1 VQIVRALL
9 VDRPR
14 HLDTLRTGTMLKT
27 TFLEKST
34 VRDQA
39 RTVRLSSADSPL
51 VENKKNPKVPGSVKF
66 IFSVLTYCPG
76 YTTEPSMTT
85 LSGI

>member
-14 HLDTLRTGTMLKT
+14 HLDALRTGTMLET

-39 RTVRLSSADSPL
+39 PTVRPSSTDSPL
-51 VENKKNPKVPGSVKF
+51 VENKKNPKVSGSVKF
-66 IFSVLTYCPG
+66 IFSVIIDCPG